1 MPTREPKGDRV
12 GSTDP
17 GTIPDDVCPPRLREE
32 HPNRERGILTKKDR
46 ELLIDSS
53 NGQDSDE
60 QSDDEQDS
68 PNAQTIRNRRYQ
80 IRKRVV
86 NSIKDFEV
94 LSRCW
99 EDRDR
104 KRVFET
110 LSKEDSSYLKEVGIF
125 LYLGFQD
132 LGAGKKRF
140 LKEVIEEAEHRRGR
154 DVRVTV
160 SSTLD
165 NGLSYQ
171 IEIDETSSSPT
182 KAD

>member
-17 GTIPDDVCPPRLREE
+17 GAIPDDVCPPRLREE

-53 NGQDSDE
+53 NGQN
-60 QSDDEQDS
+60 SDDTLDS

-110 LSKEDSSYLKEVGIF
+110 LYKEDNSYLKEVGIF

-140 LKEVIEEAEHRRGR
+140 LKEVIEEAEHRRGQE
-154 DVRVTV
+154 VRVTV
-160 SSTLD
+160 STKLD

-171 IEIDETSSSPT
+171 IEVDETSNSPT